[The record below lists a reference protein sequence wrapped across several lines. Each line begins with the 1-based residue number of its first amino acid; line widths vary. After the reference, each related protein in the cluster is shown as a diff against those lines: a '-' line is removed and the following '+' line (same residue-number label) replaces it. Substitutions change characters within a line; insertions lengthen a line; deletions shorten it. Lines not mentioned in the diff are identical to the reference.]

1 MANQHSI
8 SVFQLKCT
16 KSLQWNHCSWS
27 LGYLYR
33 CSPTPSSS
41 SCTILFYFFLPF
53 PRPRR
58 FNCLPPPLPLP
69 PCWYLVNKPL
79 RVAGM
84 SADNVRGWKIVR
96 KMKTSP
102 RSEASRANVKFWGQ
116 SLSQGHYQLTYRQA
130 RKGFIYFIS
139 LRLIFISR
147 KKPLVE
153 NPVLIWWRMR
163 TINVGLFYSE

>member
-1 MANQHSI
+1 MANQHWI

-53 PRPRR
+53 PRLRR
-58 FNCLPPPLPLP
+58 FNCLPPPLLLPL
-69 PCWYLVNKPL
+69 CWYLVNKPL

-84 SADNVRGWKIVR
+84 LADNVRGWAPSFEGKCEILRTV
-96 KMKTSP
+96 SQP
-102 RSEASRANVKFWGQ
+102 RTLSADIPASQ
-116 SLSQGHYQLTYRQA
+116 
-130 RKGFIYFIS
+130 KGVY
-139 LRLIFISR
+139 
-147 KKPLVE
+147 
-153 NPVLIWWRMR
+153 
-163 TINVGLFYSE
+163 LFYIPPINFHIAQKTARRKASVDLMANAHE